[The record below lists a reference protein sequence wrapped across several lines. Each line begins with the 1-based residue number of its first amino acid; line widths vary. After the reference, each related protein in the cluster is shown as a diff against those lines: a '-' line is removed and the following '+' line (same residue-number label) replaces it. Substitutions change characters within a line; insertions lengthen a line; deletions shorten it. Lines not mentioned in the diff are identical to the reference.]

1 MKKFI
6 ALGAAL
12 IVLLFGFVAS
22 AEYAEVD
29 NGGVMVAREDLP
41 LAPFPYD

>member
-29 NGGVMVAREDLP
+29 NGGVMVCEDLKP
-41 LAPFPYD
+41 DPYPYD

>member
-12 IVLLFGFVAS
+12 MVLLFGFVAN
-22 AEYAEVD
+22 ANVVAVENE
-29 NGGVMVAREDLP
+29 GVQVCEDLKP
-41 LAPFPYD
+41 DPVPYN

>member
-12 IVLLFGFVAS
+12 IVLLFGFIEPTAVIA
-22 AEYAEVD
+22 AENEEKEF
-29 NGGVMVAREDLP
+29 GSGLP
-41 LAPFPYD
+41 LPDFPFD